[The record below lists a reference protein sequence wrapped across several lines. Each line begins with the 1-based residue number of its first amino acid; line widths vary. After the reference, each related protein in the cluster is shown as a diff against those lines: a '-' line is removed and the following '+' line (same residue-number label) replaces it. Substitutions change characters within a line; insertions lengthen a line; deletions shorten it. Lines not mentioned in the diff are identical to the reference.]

1 MKPIFLFS
9 LMFFFFCVELSAQG
23 VRFDLAYP
31 LGMGPNNTVFAMER
45 LPDGRVWVGGNFT
58 SFQGVA
64 TNRLVRIFPN
74 GQRDTTTNIGAGAD
88 SRINVMRLLPDG
100 KLLIGGL
107 FFLYNNQV
115 ARGVTRLLADGSLDP
130 TFQTGQGFNNE
141 VLAIEG
147 LADSGLLVGGFF
159 SQFQQLPV
167 PQPVK
172 LRYNGQ
178 RDTTFNAGGT
188 GTTGLIEIM
197 LQQPDGRILVGG
209 SVSAY
214 NGQPVSKLF
223 RIFPNGQRDTTF
235 QTGSGFSTGAIR
247 GLALQPDGKILAVGS
262 FTSYQGV
269 PRNRLLRLHPNGDL
283 DTTFTPNVNFST
295 TVLTL
300 RILPDGRILVFGNH
314 SVPGSV
320 LQHLAM
326 LNSHGIL
333 QSGGSSCSE
342 LNGGVNASVMLPDS
356 TLLVGGNFS
365 VAGGVPVPRMARVFV
380 NLTGQSAGSPLLS
393 AGASLVCPGST
404 VFLSAAGSL
413 NGSLHWEW
421 STGGCGQNV
430 FTTGGPLI
438 AVSPTTTTTY
448 YVRGVGNCFANG
460 PCDSIT
466 IYVDTTAPSPVNPQ
480 LPLVQLACG
489 ASLPIVS
496 AVDSCSG
503 SIFGTPDR
511 PLIFTRPGAYTVVWT
526 YTDLAGNA
534 TQQSQQVLVD
544 SVDTRVNL
552 QGSVLSVVG
561 ASAQVRWLRCDQ
573 NFSVITGATAPFY
586 TVTQTGVYAAEIRR
600 NGCIDTSACLQV
612 NATSIPQLP
621 DGWRVYPNP
630 ANDRVWID
638 VPAGIAYELSDLQ
651 GKILLTGR
659 SEGGL
664 EAVHLPI
671 LAPGMYMWR
680 FEAADRLVHWRQQ
693 IH

>member
-1 MKPIFLFS
+1 MWMKLLFVLVFWVAVS
-9 LMFFFFCVELSAQG
+9 QVQAQG

-31 LGMGPNNTVFAMER
+31 LGNGPNNTVFAMER

-74 GQRDTTTNIGAGAD
+74 GQRDTTINIGAGAD
-88 SRINVMRLLPDG
+88 GRINVMRLLPDG

-130 TFQTGQGFNNE
+130 AFQTGQGFNNE
-141 VLAIEG
+141 VLAVEA
-147 LADSGLLVGGFF
+147 LMDSGLLASGFF

-167 PQPVK
+167 SQPVK

-178 RDTTFNAGGT
+178 RDTTFNAGGS
-188 GTTGLIEIM
+188 GTTGLVEIM

-223 RIFPNGQRDTTF
+223 RIFQNGQRDTTF
-235 QTGSGFSTGAIR
+235 QTGSGFSAGAVR

-262 FTSYQGV
+262 FTNYQGV
-269 PRNRLLRLHPNGDL
+269 PRNRLVRMHPNGDL
-283 DTTFTPNVNFST
+283 DTTFTPNVNFSS

-300 RILPDGRILVFGNH
+300 RILPDGRILVFGAH

-320 LQHLAM
+320 SQQLAM
-326 LNSHGIL
+326 LNSNGFL
-333 QSGGSSCSE
+333 QAGGSGCSE

-365 VAGGVPVPRMARVFV
+365 VAAGVPVPRMARVFV
-380 NLTGQSAGSPLLS
+380 NLTGQSAGPPMLT
-393 AGASLVCPGST
+393 ACTSLVCPGST
-404 VFLSAAGSL
+404 VFLSAAGNL
-413 NGSLHWEW
+413 NGSQQWEW
-421 STGGCGQNV
+421 STGGCGQTV

-448 YVRGVGNCFANG
+448 YVRGIGNCFANG
-460 PCDSIT
+460 PCDSVT
-466 IYVDTTAPSPVNPQ
+466 IYVDTTAPTPVSAQ
-480 LPLVQLACG
+480 LPQVQLVCG
-489 ASLPIVS
+489 ANLPIPS

-503 SIFGTPDR
+503 SVLGTPDR
-511 PLIFTRPGAYTVVWT
+511 SLTFTRPGTYTVLWT

-544 SVDTRVNL
+544 TVDTRISL
-552 QGSVLSVVG
+552 QGTVMSVVG
-561 ASAQVRWLRCDQ
+561 PGAQVRWLRCDQ
-573 NFSVITGATAPFY
+573 NFSAISGATAPFY
-586 TVTQTGVYAAEIRR
+586 TVTQTGTYAAEIRR
-600 NGCIDTSACLQV
+600 NGCTDTSACFQV
-612 NATSIPQLP
+612 NATGVPTLP

-630 ANDRVWID
+630 ANERIWID

-664 EAVHLPI
+664 EALLLPV
-671 LAPGMYMWR
+671 LSPGIYMWR
-680 FEAADRLVHWRQQ
+680 FEAADKLVHWRQQ